1 MNQLF
6 FLAMMMSSLS
16 APNLDL
22 DKEQLSI
29 DLQQAQSMVLT
40 DPARCVQITTAFLTR
55 AANNPQQIISNRQE
69 FGYREPILSYST
81 AAQTIGAHLLKGEC
95 LLQLGQYQATQQA
108 LDKAMA
114 LADKEQQPELKA
126 HGLYLKIRS
135 QALKPD
141 NQSTSRA
148 LMDQLDEQ
156 LTVPTLKQ
164 SQLQIYG
171 RLQRTSY
178 DIENQHFDDA
188 KAHLADA
195 RIWAAK
201 TPNPLASAWVSAISG
216 DLYRALQQ
224 PQLALGEYI
233 DAQQQ
238 AKSLNDPLFLGLLSN
253 QIVKLYQ
260 QEQEPQKALQYAN
273 EAANYFHSIGNPS
286 LLCDSLMVLA
296 RLNREQ
302 GDLNMALVYFFNA
315 LDLLDEGSNRP
326 QASLLKYEIGKTY
339 LQSGNLSL
347 ASNYLNAARQSHE
360 LSDAKEPLI
369 DTLLLLGELYL
380 KKQEAAIAILQ
391 LENARALANQ
401 LGDTRRQYEVFRL
414 LSLAYEQKGYLR
426 QALDS
431 YKRFHRLGEEVRQQ
445 EQAMEQAAIRDNY
458 VQVERVQHIKE
469 LEQRL
474 NNSQHQQER
483 YLWSSITTSLLL
495 ALFIYLFF
503 TLWLKLRTARLQLK
517 RTNEALLIE
526 PRSGLAN
533 WQRLMNRW
541 PREMAKRQLKS
552 DRWYLSEQPSSEF
565 DDKLHY
571 LLFRVP
577 FLVNTL
583 ERHGYQASREIEQAF
598 GAYMDTLTPQDGRI
612 YDLREGHMLYVVP
625 QRHVTNLHQ
634 LAGDLLT
641 AIAAFPCNYPLDR
654 QISLGIV
661 SHPFLPKAATALD
674 HNGLFD
680 LCYLALSGAI
690 QLSEKCQQ
698 NAWLE
703 LAAIDCQQAAF
714 FNGDVWQ
721 CGLMAIDKGLVKVN
735 SSHEKQWVNWP
746 SLARKPAADN
756 HQEIM

>member
-22 DKEQLSI
+22 DREQLSI

-40 DPARCVQITTAFLTR
+40 DPAKCVQITSAFLTR
-55 AANNPQQIISNRQE
+55 AANNSQQIINNRQE

-81 AAQTIGAHLLKGEC
+81 VAQTIGAHLLKGEC
-95 LLQLGQYQATQQA
+95 LLQLGQYQATQQV
-108 LDKAMA
+108 LDQAMA

-135 QALKPD
+135 QGLRQ
-141 NQSTSRA
+141 NSQSTSHSLLA
-148 LMDQLDEQ
+148 ELETL
-156 LTVPTLKQ
+156 LAKPNLKQ
-164 SQLQIYG
+164 SRLQVYS

-178 DIENQHFDDA
+178 DIDTQHFDDA
-188 KAHLADA
+188 KAHLAEA

-201 TPNPLASAWVSAISG
+201 TPDPLASAWVSAISG
-216 DLYRALQQ
+216 DLYRSLQQ

-233 DAQQQ
+233 DALQQ
-238 AKSLNDPLFLGLLSN
+238 AKNLSDPLFLGLLSN

-260 QEQEPQKALQYAN
+260 QEHEPQKALQYAN

-296 RLNREQ
+296 RLNRDQ

-315 LDLLDEGSNRP
+315 LDLLDDETSRSKT
-326 QASLLKYEIGKTY
+326 SLLKYEIGKTY

-360 LSDAKEPLI
+360 LNDAKEPLI

-391 LENARALANQ
+391 LENARALAKQ
-401 LGDTRRQYEVFRL
+401 IGDTRRQFEVFRL
-414 LSLAYEQKGYLR
+414 LSLAYEQKGYVR

-445 EQAMEQAAIRDNY
+445 EIALEQAAIRDNY

-469 LEQRL
+469 LEQQL
-474 NNSQHQQER
+474 NHSQHQQER

-503 TLWLKLRTARLQLK
+503 TLWLKLRTTRLQLK
-517 RTNEALLIE
+517 RTGEALLIE

-577 FLVNTL
+577 FLSNTL
-583 ERHGYQASREIEQAF
+583 EQHGYQASSEIELAF
-598 GAYMDTLTPQDGRI
+598 GAYVDTLTPQDGRI
-612 YDLREGHMLYVVP
+612 YDLREGHLLYVVP
-625 QRHVTNLHQ
+625 QRHVANLQQ
-634 LAGDLLT
+634 LASDLLL
-641 AIAAFPCNYPLDR
+641 AIAAFPCQYLLDR
-654 QISLGIV
+654 RVSLGIV

-690 QLSEKCQQ
+690 QLSEKHQQ

-735 SSHEKQWVNWP
+735 SSHEKQWVNWHQ
-746 SLARKPAADN
+746 LARKQVIDDRPA
-756 HQEIM
+756 I

>member
-22 DKEQLSI
+22 DKEQLSV
-29 DLQQAQSMVLT
+29 DLQQAQSLVQT
-40 DPARCVQITTAFLTR
+40 DPARCVQITSAFLTR

-69 FGYREPILSYST
+69 FGYREPILNYST
-81 AAQTIGAHLLKGEC
+81 IAQSVGAYLLKGEC

-108 LDKAMA
+108 LDKAMV
-114 LADKEQQPELKA
+114 LADKENLPELKA

-135 QALKPD
+135 QLLKPD
-141 NQSTSRA
+141 HQSSSRP
-148 LMDQLDEQ
+148 LLSELEEQ
-156 LTVPTLKQ
+156 LTAPNLKQ
-164 SQLQIYG
+164 SQLQIYS
-171 RLQRTSY
+171 RLLRTSY
-178 DIENQHFDDA
+178 DIDNQQLEDA
-188 KAHLADA
+188 KVHLAEA
-195 RIWAAK
+195 RNWAAK
-201 TPNPLASAWVSAISG
+201 AGYPLASAWVSAISG

-233 DAQQQ
+233 GAQQQ
-238 AKSLNDPLFLGLLSN
+238 ARNLNDPLFLGLLSN

-286 LLCDSLMVLA
+286 LLCDSLIVLA
-296 RLNREQ
+296 RLNRDQ
-302 GDLNMALVYFFNA
+302 GDLNLALVYFFNA
-315 LDLLDEGSNRP
+315 LDLIDEGSSRP
-326 QASLLKYEIGKTY
+326 QSSLLKYEIGKTY

-360 LSDAKEPLI
+360 LNDAKEPLI

-391 LENARALANQ
+391 LENARALADQ
-401 LGDTRRQYEVFRL
+401 IGDTRRQYEVFRL
-414 LSLAYEQKGYLR
+414 LSLAYEQKGFLR

-445 EQAMEQAAIRDNY
+445 EIAQEQAAIRDNY
-458 VQVERVQHIKE
+458 VHVERVQHIKE
-469 LEQRL
+469 LEQQL
-474 NNSQHQQER
+474 SQSQHQQER

-503 TLWLKLRTARLQLK
+503 TLWLKLRTARLQAK
-517 RTNEALLIE
+517 RTGEALLIE

-552 DRWYLSEQPSSEF
+552 ERWYLSEEPTSEF

-577 FLVNTL
+577 FLLNVR
-583 ERHGYQASREIEQAF
+583 EQHGYQASSEIEQAF
-598 GAYMDTLTPQDGRI
+598 GAYIETLTPQDGRI
-612 YDLREGHMLYVVP
+612 YDLREGHLLYVVP
-625 QRHVTNLHQ
+625 QRHVANLHQ
-634 LAGDLLT
+634 LAGDLLI
-641 AIAAFPCNYPLDR
+641 AIAAFPCDYPIDR
-654 QISLGIV
+654 RVSLGIV

-674 HNGLFD
+674 HHGLFD

-690 QLSEKCQQ
+690 QLSEKHQQ
-698 NAWLE
+698 NVWLE

-721 CGLMAIDKGLVKVN
+721 CALMAIDKGLVKVN
-735 SSHEKQWVNWP
+735 SSHEKQWVNWHQ
-746 SLARKPAADN
+746 LARKQDTGP
-756 HQEIM
+756 QP

>member
-6 FLAMMMSSLS
+6 FLAMMMTSVS

-22 DKEQLSI
+22 DREQLSV
-29 DLQQAQSMVLT
+29 DLQQAQSLVLT
-40 DPARCVQITTAFLTR
+40 DPARCVQITSAFLTR

-69 FGYREPILSYST
+69 FGYREPLLSYSNMT
-81 AAQTIGAHLLKGEC
+81 QNISANLLKGKC

-108 LDKAMA
+108 LDTAIA
-114 LADKEQQPELKA
+114 LAEKEQQPELKA
-126 HGLYLKIRS
+126 HALYFKLRS
-135 QALKPD
+135 LERMPEQ
-141 NQSTSRA
+141 QSNRQT
-148 LMDQLDEQ
+148 LLEQLDGQ
-156 LTVPTLKQ
+156 LAAPLLKQ
-164 SQLQIYG
+164 SQLQVYS
-171 RLQRTSY
+171 RLLRTSY
-178 DIENQHFDDA
+178 DIEQRQFEGA
-188 KAHLADA
+188 KAHLAEA
-195 RIWAAK
+195 RTWAAK
-201 TPNPLASAWVSAISG
+201 STNPLASAWVSAISG

-233 DAQQQ
+233 DAQQR
-238 AKSLNDPLFLGLLSN
+238 ARNLNAPLFLGLLSN

-260 QEQEPQKALQYAN
+260 EEQEPQKALQYAN
-273 EAANYFHSIGNPS
+273 EAANYFHSIGNRS
-286 LLCDSLMVLA
+286 LLCDSLIVLA
-296 RLNREQ
+296 RLNRDQ
-302 GDLNMALVYFFNA
+302 NDLNMALVYFFNA
-315 LDLLDEGSNRP
+315 LDLLDEGTNRA

-339 LQSGNLSL
+339 LYSGNLSL
-347 ASNYLNAARQSHE
+347 AGNYLNAARQSHE
-360 LSDAKEPLI
+360 LNDAKEPLI

-391 LENARALANQ
+391 LENARTLSSQ
-401 LGDTRRQYEVFRL
+401 IGDTRRQYEVFRL

-431 YKRFHRLGEEVRQQ
+431 YKQFHRLGEEVRQQ
-445 EQAMEQAAIRDNY
+445 ELAMEQAAIRDNY
-458 VQVERVQHIKE
+458 VQVERAQQIKE

-474 NNSQHQQER
+474 SNSQHQQER

-503 TLWLKLRTARLQLK
+503 TLWLKLRTARLQVK
-517 RTNEALLIE
+517 RTGEALQIE

-552 DRWYLSEQPSSEF
+552 ERWFLSEEPTSEF

-577 FLVNTL
+577 FLINAL
-583 ERHGYQASREIEQAF
+583 EHHGYQASRKIEQAF
-598 GAYMDTLTPQDGRI
+598 GTYVDTLTPQDGRI
-612 YDLREGHMLYVVP
+612 YDLREGHILYVVP
-625 QRHVTNLHQ
+625 QRHVANLHQ
-634 LAGDLLT
+634 LAGDLL
-641 AIAAFPCNYPLDR
+641 ASIAAFPCEYPLDR

-690 QLSEKCQQ
+690 QLSEKCQES
-698 NAWLE
+698 AWLE

-746 SLARKPAADN
+746 RLARTQAPVD
-756 HQEIM
+756 Q

>member
-6 FLAMMMSSLS
+6 FLAMMMTSVS

-22 DKEQLSI
+22 DREQLSV
-29 DLQQAQSMVLT
+29 DLQQAQSLVLT
-40 DPARCVQITTAFLTR
+40 DPARCVQITSAFLTR

-69 FGYREPILSYST
+69 FGYREPLLSYSNMT
-81 AAQTIGAHLLKGEC
+81 QNISANLLKGKC

-108 LDKAMA
+108 LDTAIA
-114 LADKEQQPELKA
+114 LAGKEQQPELKA
-126 HGLYLKIRS
+126 HALYLKLRS
-135 QALKPD
+135 LERMPEQQGNRQPL
-141 NQSTSRA
+141 
-148 LMDQLDEQ
+148 LEQLDGQ
-156 LTVPTLKQ
+156 LAAPLLKQ
-164 SQLQIYG
+164 SQLQVYS
-171 RLQRTSY
+171 RLLRTSY
-178 DIENQHFDDA
+178 DIEQRQFEGA
-188 KAHLADA
+188 KAHLAEA
-195 RIWAAK
+195 RTWAAK
-201 TPNPLASAWVSAISG
+201 STNPLASAWVSAISG

-233 DAQQQ
+233 DAQQR
-238 AKSLNDPLFLGLLSN
+238 ARNLNAPLFLGLLSN

-260 QEQEPQKALQYAN
+260 EEQEPQKALQYAN
-273 EAANYFHSIGNPS
+273 EAANYFHSIGNRS
-286 LLCDSLMVLA
+286 LLCDSLIVLA
-296 RLNREQ
+296 RLNRDQ
-302 GDLNMALVYFFNA
+302 NDLNMALVYFFNA
-315 LDLLDEGSNRP
+315 LDLLDEGTNRA

-339 LQSGNLSL
+339 LYSGNLSL
-347 ASNYLNAARQSHE
+347 AGNYLNAARQSHE
-360 LSDAKEPLI
+360 LNDAKEPLI

-391 LENARALANQ
+391 LENARTLSSQ
-401 LGDTRRQYEVFRL
+401 IGDTRRQYEVFRL

-431 YKRFHRLGEEVRQQ
+431 YKQFHRLGEEVRQQ
-445 EQAMEQAAIRDNY
+445 ELALEQAAIRDNY
-458 VQVERVQHIKE
+458 VQVERAQQIKE

-474 NNSQHQQER
+474 SNSQHQQER

-503 TLWLKLRTARLQLK
+503 TLWLKLRTARLQVK
-517 RTNEALLIE
+517 RTGEALQIE

-552 DRWYLSEQPSSEF
+552 ERWFLSEEPTSEF

-577 FLVNTL
+577 FLINAL
-583 ERHGYQASREIEQAF
+583 EHHGYQASREIEQAF
-598 GAYMDTLTPQDGRI
+598 GTYVDTLTPQDGRI
-612 YDLREGHMLYVVP
+612 YDLREGHILYVVP
-625 QRHVTNLHQ
+625 QRHVANLHQ
-634 LAGDLLT
+634 LAGDLL
-641 AIAAFPCNYPLDR
+641 ASIAAFPCEYPLDR

-690 QLSEKCQQ
+690 QLSEKCQES
-698 NAWLE
+698 AWLE

-746 SLARKPAADN
+746 RLARTQAPID
-756 HQEIM
+756 Q

>member
-6 FLAMMMSSLS
+6 FLAMMMTSVS

-22 DKEQLSI
+22 DREQLSV
-29 DLQQAQSMVLT
+29 DLQQAQSLVLT
-40 DPARCVQITTAFLTR
+40 DPARCVQITSAFLTR

-69 FGYREPILSYST
+69 FGYREPLLSYSNMT
-81 AAQTIGAHLLKGEC
+81 QNISANLLKGKC

-108 LDKAMA
+108 LDTAIA
-114 LADKEQQPELKA
+114 LAEKEQQPELKA
-126 HGLYLKIRS
+126 HALYLKLRS
-135 QALKPD
+135 LERMPEQQGNRQPL
-141 NQSTSRA
+141 
-148 LMDQLDEQ
+148 LEQLDGQ
-156 LTVPTLKQ
+156 LAAPILKQ
-164 SQLQIYG
+164 SQLQVYS
-171 RLQRTSY
+171 RLLRTSY
-178 DIENQHFDDA
+178 DIEQRQFEGA
-188 KAHLADA
+188 KAHLAEA
-195 RIWAAK
+195 RTWAAK
-201 TPNPLASAWVSAISG
+201 STNPLASAWVSAISG

-233 DAQQQ
+233 DAQQR
-238 AKSLNDPLFLGLLSN
+238 ARNLNAPLFLGLLSN

-260 QEQEPQKALQYAN
+260 EEQEPQKALQYAN
-273 EAANYFHSIGNPS
+273 EAANYFHSIGNRS
-286 LLCDSLMVLA
+286 LLCDSLIVLA
-296 RLNREQ
+296 RLNRDQ
-302 GDLNMALVYFFNA
+302 NDLNMALVYFFNA
-315 LDLLDEGSNRP
+315 LDLLDEGTNRA

-339 LQSGNLSL
+339 LYSGNLSL
-347 ASNYLNAARQSHE
+347 AGNYLNAARQSHE
-360 LSDAKEPLI
+360 LNDAKEPLI

-391 LENARALANQ
+391 LENARTLSSQ
-401 LGDTRRQYEVFRL
+401 IGDTRRQYEVFRL

-431 YKRFHRLGEEVRQQ
+431 YKQFHRLGEEVRQQ
-445 EQAMEQAAIRDNY
+445 ELALEQAAIRDNY
-458 VQVERVQHIKE
+458 VQVERAQQIKE

-474 NNSQHQQER
+474 SNSQHQQER

-503 TLWLKLRTARLQLK
+503 TLWLKLRTARLQVK
-517 RTNEALLIE
+517 RTGEALQIE

-552 DRWYLSEQPSSEF
+552 ERWFLSEEPTSEF

-577 FLVNTL
+577 FLVNAL
-583 ERHGYQASREIEQAF
+583 EHHGYQASREIEQAF
-598 GAYMDTLTPQDGRI
+598 GTYVDTLTPQDGRI
-612 YDLREGHMLYVVP
+612 YDLREGHILYVVP
-625 QRHVTNLHQ
+625 QRHVANLHQ
-634 LAGDLLT
+634 LAGDLL
-641 AIAAFPCNYPLDR
+641 ASIAAFPCEYPLDR

-690 QLSEKCQQ
+690 QLSEKCQES
-698 NAWLE
+698 AWLE

-746 SLARKPAADN
+746 RLART
-756 HQEIM
+756 QEPVDQ

>member
-22 DKEQLSI
+22 DKEQLSV
-29 DLQQAQSMVLT
+29 DLQQAQSLVQT
-40 DPARCVQITTAFLTR
+40 DPARCVQITSAFLTR

-69 FGYREPILSYST
+69 FGYREPILNYST
-81 AAQTIGAHLLKGEC
+81 IAQSVGAYLLKGEC

-108 LDKAMA
+108 LDKAMV
-114 LADKEQQPELKA
+114 LADKENLPELKA

-135 QALKPD
+135 QLLKPD
-141 NQSTSRA
+141 HQSSSRP
-148 LMDQLDEQ
+148 LLSELEEQ
-156 LTVPTLKQ
+156 LTAPNLKQ
-164 SQLQIYG
+164 SQLQIYS
-171 RLQRTSY
+171 RLLRTSY
-178 DIENQHFDDA
+178 DIDNQQLEDA
-188 KAHLADA
+188 KVHLAEA
-195 RIWAAK
+195 RNWAAK
-201 TPNPLASAWVSAISG
+201 AGYPLASAWVSAISG

-238 AKSLNDPLFLGLLSN
+238 ARNLNDPLFLGLLSN

-286 LLCDSLMVLA
+286 LLCDSLIVLA
-296 RLNREQ
+296 RLNRDQ
-302 GDLNMALVYFFNA
+302 GDLNLALVYFFNA
-315 LDLLDEGSNRP
+315 LDLIDEGSNRP
-326 QASLLKYEIGKTY
+326 QSSLLKYEIGKTY

-360 LSDAKEPLI
+360 LNDAKEPLI

-391 LENARALANQ
+391 LENARALADQ
-401 LGDTRRQYEVFRL
+401 IGDTRRQYEVFRL
-414 LSLAYEQKGYLR
+414 LSLAYEQKGFLR

-445 EQAMEQAAIRDNY
+445 EIAQEQAAIRDNY
-458 VQVERVQHIKE
+458 VHVERVQHIKE
-469 LEQRL
+469 LEQQL
-474 NNSQHQQER
+474 SQSQHQQER

-503 TLWLKLRTARLQLK
+503 TLWLKLRTARLQAK
-517 RTNEALLIE
+517 RTGEALLIE

-552 DRWYLSEQPSSEF
+552 ERWYLSEEPTSEF

-577 FLVNTL
+577 FLLNVR
-583 ERHGYQASREIEQAF
+583 EQHGYQASSEIEQAF
-598 GAYMDTLTPQDGRI
+598 GAYIETLTPQDGRI
-612 YDLREGHMLYVVP
+612 YDLREGHLLYVVP
-625 QRHVTNLHQ
+625 QRHVANLHQ
-634 LAGDLLT
+634 LASDLLI
-641 AIAAFPCNYPLDR
+641 AIAAFPCDYPIDR
-654 QISLGIV
+654 RVSLGIV

-674 HNGLFD
+674 HHGLFD

-690 QLSEKCQQ
+690 QLSEKHQQ
-698 NAWLE
+698 NVWLE

-721 CGLMAIDKGLVKVN
+721 CALMAIDKGLVKVN
-735 SSHEKQWVNWP
+735 SSHEKQWVNWHQ
-746 SLARKPAADN
+746 LARKQDTGP
-756 HQEIM
+756 QP

>member
-6 FLAMMMSSLS
+6 FLAMMMTSVS

-22 DKEQLSI
+22 DREQLSV
-29 DLQQAQSMVLT
+29 DLQQAQSLVLT
-40 DPARCVQITTAFLTR
+40 DPARCVQITSAFLTR

-69 FGYREPILSYST
+69 FGYREPLLSYSNMT
-81 AAQTIGAHLLKGEC
+81 QNISANLLKGKC

-108 LDKAMA
+108 LDTAIA
-114 LADKEQQPELKA
+114 LAEKEQQPELKA
-126 HGLYLKIRS
+126 HALYLKLRS
-135 QALKPD
+135 LERMPEQQGNRQPL
-141 NQSTSRA
+141 
-148 LMDQLDEQ
+148 LEQLDGQ
-156 LTVPTLKQ
+156 LAAPLLKQ
-164 SQLQIYG
+164 SQLQVYS
-171 RLQRTSY
+171 RLLHTSY
-178 DIENQHFDDA
+178 DIEQRQFEGA
-188 KAHLADA
+188 KAHLAEA
-195 RIWAAK
+195 RTWAAK
-201 TPNPLASAWVSAISG
+201 STNPLASAWVSAISG

-233 DAQQQ
+233 DAQQR
-238 AKSLNDPLFLGLLSN
+238 ARNLNAPLFLGLLSN

-260 QEQEPQKALQYAN
+260 EEQEPQKALQYAN
-273 EAANYFHSIGNPS
+273 EAANYFHSIGNRS
-286 LLCDSLMVLA
+286 LLCDSLIVLA
-296 RLNREQ
+296 RLNRDQ
-302 GDLNMALVYFFNA
+302 NDLNMALVYFFNA
-315 LDLLDEGSNRP
+315 LDLLDEGTNRA

-339 LQSGNLSL
+339 LYSGNLSL
-347 ASNYLNAARQSHE
+347 AGNYLNAARQSHE
-360 LSDAKEPLI
+360 LNDAKEPLI

-391 LENARALANQ
+391 LENARTLSSQ
-401 LGDTRRQYEVFRL
+401 IGDTRRQYEVFRL

-431 YKRFHRLGEEVRQQ
+431 YKQFHRLGEEVRQQ
-445 EQAMEQAAIRDNY
+445 ELALEQAAIRDNY
-458 VQVERVQHIKE
+458 VQVERAQQIKE

-474 NNSQHQQER
+474 SNSQHQQER

-503 TLWLKLRTARLQLK
+503 TLWLKLRTARLQVK
-517 RTNEALLIE
+517 RTGEALQIE

-552 DRWYLSEQPSSEF
+552 ERWFLSEEPTSEF

-577 FLVNTL
+577 FLINAL
-583 ERHGYQASREIEQAF
+583 EHHGYQASREIEQAF
-598 GAYMDTLTPQDGRI
+598 GTYVDTLTPQDGRI
-612 YDLREGHMLYVVP
+612 YDLREGHILYVVP
-625 QRHVTNLHQ
+625 QRHVANLHQ
-634 LAGDLLT
+634 LAGDLL
-641 AIAAFPCNYPLDR
+641 ASIAAFPCEYPLDR

-690 QLSEKCQQ
+690 QLSEKCQES
-698 NAWLE
+698 AWLE

-746 SLARKPAADN
+746 RLARTQAPID
-756 HQEIM
+756 Q

>member
-22 DKEQLSI
+22 DKEQLSV
-29 DLQQAQSMVLT
+29 DLQQAQSLVQT
-40 DPARCVQITTAFLTR
+40 DPARCVQITSAFLTR

-69 FGYREPILSYST
+69 FGYREPILNYST
-81 AAQTIGAHLLKGEC
+81 IAQSVGAYLLKGEC
-95 LLQLGQYQATQQA
+95 LLQLGQYQDTQQA
-108 LDKAMA
+108 LDKAMD
-114 LADKEQQPELKA
+114 LADKENLPELKA

-135 QALKPD
+135 QLLKPD
-141 NQSTSRA
+141 HQSSSRP
-148 LMDQLDEQ
+148 LLSELEEQ
-156 LTVPTLKQ
+156 LTAPNLKQ
-164 SQLQIYG
+164 SQLQIYS
-171 RLQRTSY
+171 RLLRTSY
-178 DIENQHFDDA
+178 DIDNQQLEDA
-188 KAHLADA
+188 KVHLAEA
-195 RIWAAK
+195 RNWAAK
-201 TPNPLASAWVSAISG
+201 AGYPLASAWVSAISG

-238 AKSLNDPLFLGLLSN
+238 ARNLNDPLFLGLLSN

-286 LLCDSLMVLA
+286 LLCDSLIVLA
-296 RLNREQ
+296 RLNRDQ
-302 GDLNMALVYFFNA
+302 GDLNLALVYFFNA
-315 LDLLDEGSNRP
+315 LDLIDEGSNRP
-326 QASLLKYEIGKTY
+326 QSSLLKYEIGKTY

-360 LSDAKEPLI
+360 LNDAKEPLI

-391 LENARALANQ
+391 LENARALADQ
-401 LGDTRRQYEVFRL
+401 IGDTRRQYEVFRL
-414 LSLAYEQKGYLR
+414 LSLAYEQKGFLR

-445 EQAMEQAAIRDNY
+445 EIAQEQAAIRDNY
-458 VQVERVQHIKE
+458 VHVERVQHIKE
-469 LEQRL
+469 LEQQL
-474 NNSQHQQER
+474 SQSEHQQER

-503 TLWLKLRTARLQLK
+503 TLWLKLRTARLQAK
-517 RTNEALLIE
+517 RTGEALLIE

-552 DRWYLSEQPSSEF
+552 ERWYLSEEPTSEF

-577 FLVNTL
+577 FLLNVR
-583 ERHGYQASREIEQAF
+583 EQHGYQVSSEIEQAF
-598 GAYMDTLTPQDGRI
+598 GAYIETLTPQDGRI
-612 YDLREGHMLYVVP
+612 YDLREGHLLYVVP
-625 QRHVTNLHQ
+625 QRHVANLHQ
-634 LAGDLLT
+634 LAGDLLI
-641 AIAAFPCNYPLDR
+641 AIAAFPCDYPIDR
-654 QISLGIV
+654 RVSLGIV

-674 HNGLFD
+674 HHGLFD

-690 QLSEKCQQ
+690 QLSEKHQQ
-698 NAWLE
+698 NVWLE

-721 CGLMAIDKGLVKVN
+721 CALMAIDKGLVKVN
-735 SSHEKQWVNWP
+735 SSHEKQWVNWHQ
-746 SLARKPAADN
+746 LARKQDTGP
-756 HQEIM
+756 QP

>member
-6 FLAMMMSSLS
+6 FLAMMMTSVS

-22 DKEQLSI
+22 DREQLSV
-29 DLQQAQSMVLT
+29 DLQQAQSLVLT
-40 DPARCVQITTAFLTR
+40 DPARCVQITSAFLTR

-69 FGYREPILSYST
+69 FGYREPLLSYSNMT
-81 AAQTIGAHLLKGEC
+81 QNISANLLKGKC

-108 LDKAMA
+108 LDTAIA
-114 LADKEQQPELKA
+114 LAEKEQQPELKA
-126 HGLYLKIRS
+126 HALYLKLRS
-135 QALKPD
+135 LERMPEQLG
-141 NQSTSRA
+141 NRQS
-148 LMDQLDEQ
+148 LLEQLDGQ
-156 LTVPTLKQ
+156 LAAPLLKQ
-164 SQLQIYG
+164 SQLQVYS
-171 RLQRTSY
+171 RLLHTSY
-178 DIENQHFDDA
+178 DIEQRQFEGA
-188 KAHLADA
+188 KAHLAEA
-195 RIWAAK
+195 RTWAAK
-201 TPNPLASAWVSAISG
+201 STNPLASAWVSAISG

-233 DAQQQ
+233 DAQQR
-238 AKSLNDPLFLGLLSN
+238 AKNLNAPLFLGLLSN

-260 QEQEPQKALQYAN
+260 EEQEPQKALQYAN
-273 EAANYFHSIGNPS
+273 EAANYFHSIGNRS
-286 LLCDSLMVLA
+286 MLCDSLIVLA
-296 RLNREQ
+296 RLNRDQ
-302 GDLNMALVYFFNA
+302 NDLNMALVYFFNA
-315 LDLLDEGSNRP
+315 LDLLDEGTNRA

-339 LQSGNLSL
+339 LYSGNLSL
-347 ASNYLNAARQSHE
+347 AGNYLNAARQSHE
-360 LSDAKEPLI
+360 LNDAKEPLI

-391 LENARALANQ
+391 LENARTLSSQ
-401 LGDTRRQYEVFRL
+401 VGDTRRQYEVFRL

-431 YKRFHRLGEEVRQQ
+431 YKQFHRLGEEVRQQ
-445 EQAMEQAAIRDNY
+445 ELALEQAAIRDNY
-458 VQVERVQHIKE
+458 VQVERAQQIKE

-474 NNSQHQQER
+474 SNSQHQQER

-503 TLWLKLRTARLQLK
+503 TLWLKLRTARLQVK
-517 RTNEALLIE
+517 RTGEALQIE

-552 DRWYLSEQPSSEF
+552 ERWFLSEEPTSEF

-577 FLVNTL
+577 FLVNAL
-583 ERHGYQASREIEQAF
+583 EHHGYQASREIEQAF
-598 GAYMDTLTPQDGRI
+598 GTYVDTLTPQDGRI
-612 YDLREGHMLYVVP
+612 YDLREGHILYVVP
-625 QRHVTNLHQ
+625 QRHVANLHQ
-634 LAGDLLT
+634 LAGDLL
-641 AIAAFPCNYPLDR
+641 ASIAAFPCEYPLDR

-690 QLSEKCQQ
+690 QLSEKCQES
-698 NAWLE
+698 AWLE

-746 SLARKPAADN
+746 RLARTQAPVD
-756 HQEIM
+756 Q

>member
-22 DKEQLSI
+22 DKEQLSV
-29 DLQQAQSMVLT
+29 DLQQAQSLVQT
-40 DPARCVQITTAFLTR
+40 DPARCVQITSAFLTR

-69 FGYREPILSYST
+69 FGYREPILNYST
-81 AAQTIGAHLLKGEC
+81 IAQSVGAYLLKGEC

-108 LDKAMA
+108 LDKAMV
-114 LADKEQQPELKA
+114 LADKENLPELKA

-135 QALKPD
+135 QLLKPD
-141 NQSTSRA
+141 HQSSSHP
-148 LMDQLDEQ
+148 LLSELEEQ
-156 LTVPTLKQ
+156 LTAPNLKQ
-164 SQLQIYG
+164 SQLQIYS
-171 RLQRTSY
+171 RLLRTSY
-178 DIENQHFDDA
+178 DIDNQQLEDA
-188 KAHLADA
+188 KVHLAEA
-195 RIWAAK
+195 RNWAAK
-201 TPNPLASAWVSAISG
+201 AGYPLASAWVSAISG

-238 AKSLNDPLFLGLLSN
+238 ARNLNDPLFLGLLSN

-286 LLCDSLMVLA
+286 LLCDSLIVLA
-296 RLNREQ
+296 RLNRDQ
-302 GDLNMALVYFFNA
+302 GDLNLALVYFFNA
-315 LDLLDEGSNRP
+315 LDLIDEGSNRP
-326 QASLLKYEIGKTY
+326 QSSLLKYEIGKTY

-360 LSDAKEPLI
+360 LNDAKEPLI

-391 LENARALANQ
+391 LENARALADQ
-401 LGDTRRQYEVFRL
+401 IGDTRRQYEVFRL
-414 LSLAYEQKGYLR
+414 LSLAYEQKGFLR

-445 EQAMEQAAIRDNY
+445 EIAQEQAAIRDNY
-458 VQVERVQHIKE
+458 VHVERVQHIKE
-469 LEQRL
+469 LEQQL
-474 NNSQHQQER
+474 SQSQHQQER

-503 TLWLKLRTARLQLK
+503 TLWLKLRTARLQAK
-517 RTNEALLIE
+517 RTGEALLIE

-552 DRWYLSEQPSSEF
+552 ERWYLSEEPTSEF

-577 FLVNTL
+577 FLLNVR
-583 ERHGYQASREIEQAF
+583 EQHGYQASSEIEQAF
-598 GAYMDTLTPQDGRI
+598 GAYIETLTPQDGRI
-612 YDLREGHMLYVVP
+612 YDLREGHLLYVVP
-625 QRHVTNLHQ
+625 QRHVANLHQ
-634 LAGDLLT
+634 LAGDLLI
-641 AIAAFPCNYPLDR
+641 AIAAFPCDYPIDR
-654 QISLGIV
+654 RVSLGIV

-674 HNGLFD
+674 HHGLFD

-690 QLSEKCQQ
+690 QLSEKHQQ
-698 NAWLE
+698 NVWLE

-721 CGLMAIDKGLVKVN
+721 CALMAIDKGLVKVN
-735 SSHEKQWVNWP
+735 SSHEKQWVNWHQ
-746 SLARKPAADN
+746 LARKQDTGP
-756 HQEIM
+756 QP

>member
-16 APNLDL
+16 APNLEL

-29 DLQQAQSMVLT
+29 DLQQAQSLVLA
-40 DPARCVQITTAFLTR
+40 DPARCVQITSAFLTR
-55 AANNPQQIISNRQE
+55 SANNPQQIISNRQE

-81 AAQTIGAHLLKGEC
+81 IAQNIGAHLLKGEC
-95 LLQLGQYQATQQA
+95 LLQLGQYQATQKA
-108 LDKAMA
+108 LDTAMT
-114 LADKEQQPELKA
+114 LADKEQQLELKA

-135 QALKPD
+135 QGLRPD
-141 NQSTSRA
+141 GQNSSRT
-148 LMDQLDEQ
+148 LLEQ
-156 LTVPTLKQ
+156 LETQLAAPGLKQ
-164 SQLQIYG
+164 SQLQIYS

-188 KAHLADA
+188 KAHLAEA

-201 TPNPLASAWVSAISG
+201 VVNPLASAWVSAISG

-238 AKSLNDPLFLGLLSN
+238 AKNLNDPLFLGLLSN

-286 LLCDSLMVLA
+286 LLCDSLIVLA
-296 RLNREQ
+296 RLNRDQ

-315 LDLLDEGSNRP
+315 LDLLNDKSSRP
-326 QASLLKYEIGKTY
+326 QAALLKYEIGKTY

-360 LSDAKEPLI
+360 LNDAKEPLI

-380 KKQEAAIAILQ
+380 QKQEAAIAILQ

-401 LGDTRRQYEVFRL
+401 IGDTRRQYEVFRL

-445 EQAMEQAAIRDNY
+445 EIAQEQAAIRDNY

-474 NNSQHQQER
+474 STSQHQQER

-517 RTNEALLIE
+517 RTGEALLLE

-552 DRWYLSEQPSSEF
+552 DRWYLSDTPTSEF

-654 QISLGIV
+654 RISLGIV

-690 QLSEKCQQ
+690 QLSEKFQQ

-735 SSHEKQWVNWP
+735 SSHEKQWVNWH
-746 SLARKPAADN
+746 SLARKQAANDL
-756 HQEIM
+756 QAI

>member
-22 DKEQLSI
+22 DKEQLSV
-29 DLQQAQSMVLT
+29 DLQQAQSLVQT
-40 DPARCVQITTAFLTR
+40 DPARCVQITSAFLTR

-69 FGYREPILSYST
+69 FGYREPILNYST
-81 AAQTIGAHLLKGEC
+81 IAQSVGAYLLKGEC

-108 LDKAMA
+108 LDKAMD
-114 LADKEQQPELKA
+114 LADKENLPELKA

-135 QALKPD
+135 QLLKPD
-141 NQSTSRA
+141 HQSSSRP
-148 LMDQLDEQ
+148 LLSELEEQ
-156 LTVPTLKQ
+156 LTAPNLKQ
-164 SQLQIYG
+164 SQLQIYS
-171 RLQRTSY
+171 RLLRTSY
-178 DIENQHFDDA
+178 DIDNQQLEDA
-188 KAHLADA
+188 KVHLAEA
-195 RIWAAK
+195 RNWAAK
-201 TPNPLASAWVSAISG
+201 AGYPLASAWVSAISG

-238 AKSLNDPLFLGLLSN
+238 ARNLNDPLFLGLLSN

-286 LLCDSLMVLA
+286 LLCDSLIVLA
-296 RLNREQ
+296 RLNRDQ
-302 GDLNMALVYFFNA
+302 GDLNLALVYFFNA
-315 LDLLDEGSNRP
+315 LDLIDEGSNRP
-326 QASLLKYEIGKTY
+326 QSSLLKYEIGKTY

-360 LSDAKEPLI
+360 LNDAKEPLI

-391 LENARALANQ
+391 LENARALADQ
-401 LGDTRRQYEVFRL
+401 IGDTRRQYEVFRL
-414 LSLAYEQKGYLR
+414 LSLAYEQKGFLR

-445 EQAMEQAAIRDNY
+445 EIAQEQAAIRDNY
-458 VQVERVQHIKE
+458 VHVERVQHIKE
-469 LEQRL
+469 LEQQL
-474 NNSQHQQER
+474 SQSQHQQER

-503 TLWLKLRTARLQLK
+503 TLWLKLRTARLQAK
-517 RTNEALLIE
+517 RTGEALLIE

-552 DRWYLSEQPSSEF
+552 ERWYLSEEPTSEF

-577 FLVNTL
+577 FLLNVR
-583 ERHGYQASREIEQAF
+583 EQHGYQASSEIEQAF
-598 GAYMDTLTPQDGRI
+598 GAYIETLTPQDGRI
-612 YDLREGHMLYVVP
+612 YDLREGHLLYVVP
-625 QRHVTNLHQ
+625 QRHVANLHQ
-634 LAGDLLT
+634 LAGDLLNV
-641 AIAAFPCNYPLDR
+641 IAAFPCDYPIDR
-654 QISLGIV
+654 RVSLGIV

-674 HNGLFD
+674 HHGLFD

-690 QLSEKCQQ
+690 QLSEKHQQ
-698 NAWLE
+698 NVWLE

-721 CGLMAIDKGLVKVN
+721 CALMAIDKGLVKVN
-735 SSHEKQWVNWP
+735 SSHEKQWVNWHQ
-746 SLARKPAADN
+746 LARKQDTGP
-756 HQEIM
+756 QP

>member
-16 APNLDL
+16 APDLDL

-29 DLQQAQSMVLT
+29 DLQHAQSMVLA
-40 DPARCVQITTAFLTR
+40 DPARCVQITTAFLAR
-55 AANNPQQIISNRQE
+55 AANNPKQIISNRQE
-69 FGYREPILSYST
+69 FGYREPLLSYST
-81 AAQTIGAHLLKGEC
+81 ISQAIGAHLLEGEC
-95 LLQLGQYQATQQA
+95 LIQLGQYQATQQV

-114 LADKEQQPELKA
+114 LAEREHQPELKA
-126 HGLYLKIRS
+126 HALYLKIRS

-141 NQSTSRA
+141 NQNTSRA
-148 LMDQLDEQ
+148 LMDQLDE
-156 LTVPTLKQ
+156 LLAIPTLKR
-164 SQLQIYG
+164 SQLQVYS

-178 DIENQHFDDA
+178 EIENQNLEDA
-188 KAHLADA
+188 KTHLADA

-201 TPNPLASAWVSAISG
+201 TANPLASAWVSAISG
-216 DLYRALQQ
+216 DLYRVLQQ

-238 AKSLNDPLFLGLLSN
+238 AKSFNDPLFLGLLSN

-273 EAANYFHSIGNPS
+273 EAANFFHSIGNPS
-286 LLCDSLMVLA
+286 LLCDSLIVLA
-296 RLNREQ
+296 RLNRDQ
-302 GDLNMALVYFFNA
+302 GELNLALVYFFNA
-315 LDLLDEGSNRP
+315 LDLLDEGNSRP

-360 LSDAKEPLI
+360 LGDAKEPLI

-401 LGDTRRQYEVFRL
+401 IGDSRRQYEVFRL
-414 LSLAYEQKGYLR
+414 LSLAYEQKGYLH

-445 EQAMEQAAIRDNY
+445 EIDQEQAAIRDNY

-469 LEQRL
+469 LQQRL

-503 TLWLKLRTARLQLK
+503 TLWLKLRTARLHLK

-583 ERHGYQASREIEQAF
+583 ERHGYQASSEIELAF

-625 QRHVTNLHQ
+625 QSHVTNLHQ

-641 AIAAFPCNYPLDR
+641 AIAAFPCSYPLDR
-654 QISLGIV
+654 RISLGIV

-690 QLSEKCQQ
+690 QLGDKYRQ

-735 SSHEKQWVNWP
+735 SSHEKQWVNWH
-746 SLARKPAADN
+746 SLARKSAADN
-756 HQEIM
+756 HQEM

>member
-6 FLAMMMSSLS
+6 FLAMMMTSVS

-22 DKEQLSI
+22 DREQLSV
-29 DLQQAQSMVLT
+29 DLQQAQSLVLT
-40 DPARCVQITTAFLTR
+40 DPARCVQITSAFLTR

-69 FGYREPILSYST
+69 FGYREPLLSYSNM
-81 AAQTIGAHLLKGEC
+81 AQNISANLLKGKC

-108 LDKAMA
+108 LDTAIA
-114 LADKEQQPELKA
+114 LAEKEQQPELKA
-126 HGLYLKIRS
+126 HALYFKLRS
-135 QALKPD
+135 LERMPEQQG
-141 NQSTSRA
+141 NRQS
-148 LMDQLDEQ
+148 LLEQLDGQ
-156 LTVPTLKQ
+156 LAAPLLKQ
-164 SQLQIYG
+164 SQLQVYS
-171 RLQRTSY
+171 RLLRTSY
-178 DIENQHFDDA
+178 DIEQRQFEGA
-188 KAHLADA
+188 KAHLAEA
-195 RIWAAK
+195 RTWAAK
-201 TPNPLASAWVSAISG
+201 STNPLASAWVSAISG

-233 DAQQQ
+233 DAQQR
-238 AKSLNDPLFLGLLSN
+238 ARNLNAPLFLGLLSN

-260 QEQEPQKALQYAN
+260 EEQEPQKALQYAN
-273 EAANYFHSIGNPS
+273 EAANYFHSIGNRS
-286 LLCDSLMVLA
+286 LLCDSLIVLA
-296 RLNREQ
+296 RLNRDQ
-302 GDLNMALVYFFNA
+302 NDLNMALVYFFNA
-315 LDLLDEGSNRP
+315 LDLLDEGTNRA

-339 LQSGNLSL
+339 LYSGNLSL
-347 ASNYLNAARQSHE
+347 AGNYLNAARQSHE
-360 LSDAKEPLI
+360 LNDAKEPLI

-391 LENARALANQ
+391 LENARTLSSQ
-401 LGDTRRQYEVFRL
+401 IGDTRRQYEVFRL

-431 YKRFHRLGEEVRQQ
+431 YKQFHRLGEEVRQQ
-445 EQAMEQAAIRDNY
+445 ELALEQAAIRDNY
-458 VQVERVQHIKE
+458 VQVERAQQIKE

-474 NNSQHQQER
+474 SNSQHQQER

-503 TLWLKLRTARLQLK
+503 TLWLKLRTAHLQVK
-517 RTNEALLIE
+517 RTGEALQIE

-552 DRWYLSEQPSSEF
+552 ERWFLSEEPTSEF

-577 FLVNTL
+577 FLVNAL
-583 ERHGYQASREIEQAF
+583 EHHGYQASREIEQAF
-598 GAYMDTLTPQDGRI
+598 GTYVDTLTPQDGRI
-612 YDLREGHMLYVVP
+612 YDLREGHILYVVP
-625 QRHVTNLHQ
+625 QRHVANLHQ
-634 LAGDLLT
+634 LAGDLL
-641 AIAAFPCNYPLDR
+641 ASIAAFPCEYPLDR

-690 QLSEKCQQ
+690 QLSEKCQES
-698 NAWLE
+698 AWLE

-746 SLARKPAADN
+746 RLARTQAPVD
-756 HQEIM
+756 Q

>member
-6 FLAMMMSSLS
+6 FLAMMMTSVS

-22 DKEQLSI
+22 DREQLSV
-29 DLQQAQSMVLT
+29 DLQQAQSLVLT
-40 DPARCVQITTAFLTR
+40 DPARCVQITSAFLTR

-69 FGYREPILSYST
+69 FGYREPLLSYSNMT
-81 AAQTIGAHLLKGEC
+81 QNISANLLKGKC

-108 LDKAMA
+108 LDTAIA
-114 LADKEQQPELKA
+114 LAEKEQQPELKA
-126 HGLYLKIRS
+126 HALYLKLRS
-135 QALKPD
+135 LERMPEQQGNRQPL
-141 NQSTSRA
+141 
-148 LMDQLDEQ
+148 LEQLDGQ
-156 LTVPTLKQ
+156 LAAPLLKQ
-164 SQLQIYG
+164 SQLQVYS
-171 RLQRTSY
+171 RLLRTSY
-178 DIENQHFDDA
+178 DIEQRQFEGA
-188 KAHLADA
+188 KAHLAEA
-195 RIWAAK
+195 RTWVAK
-201 TPNPLASAWVSAISG
+201 STNPLASAWVSAISG

-233 DAQQQ
+233 DAQQR
-238 AKSLNDPLFLGLLSN
+238 AKNLNAPLFLGLLSN

-260 QEQEPQKALQYAN
+260 EEQEPQKALQYAN
-273 EAANYFHSIGNPS
+273 EAANYFHSIGNRS
-286 LLCDSLMVLA
+286 LLCDSLIVLA
-296 RLNREQ
+296 RLNRDQ
-302 GDLNMALVYFFNA
+302 NDLNMALVYFFNA
-315 LDLLDEGSNRP
+315 LDLLDEGTNRA

-339 LQSGNLSL
+339 LYSGNLSL
-347 ASNYLNAARQSHE
+347 AGNYLNAARQSHE
-360 LSDAKEPLI
+360 LNDAKEPLI

-391 LENARALANQ
+391 LENARTLSSQ
-401 LGDTRRQYEVFRL
+401 IGDTRRQYEVFRL

-431 YKRFHRLGEEVRQQ
+431 YKQFHRLGEEVRQQ
-445 EQAMEQAAIRDNY
+445 ELALEQAAIRDNY
-458 VQVERVQHIKE
+458 VQVERAQQIKE

-474 NNSQHQQER
+474 SNSQHQQER

-503 TLWLKLRTARLQLK
+503 TLWLKLRTARLQVK
-517 RTNEALLIE
+517 RTGEALQIE

-552 DRWYLSEQPSSEF
+552 ERWFLSEEPTSEF

-577 FLVNTL
+577 FLVNAL
-583 ERHGYQASREIEQAF
+583 EHHGYQASREIEQAF
-598 GAYMDTLTPQDGRI
+598 GTYVDTLTPQDGRI
-612 YDLREGHMLYVVP
+612 YDLREGHILYVVP
-625 QRHVTNLHQ
+625 QRHVANLHQ
-634 LAGDLLT
+634 LAGDLL
-641 AIAAFPCNYPLDR
+641 ASIAAFPCEYPLDR

-690 QLSEKCQQ
+690 QLSEKCQES
-698 NAWLE
+698 AWLE

-746 SLARKPAADN
+746 RLARTQAPVD
-756 HQEIM
+756 Q

>member
-6 FLAMMMSSLS
+6 FLAMMMTSVS

-22 DKEQLSI
+22 DREQLSV
-29 DLQQAQSMVLT
+29 DLQQAQSLVLT
-40 DPARCVQITTAFLTR
+40 DPARCVQITSAFLTR

-69 FGYREPILSYST
+69 FGYREPLLSYSNMT
-81 AAQTIGAHLLKGEC
+81 QNISANLLKGKC

-108 LDKAMA
+108 LDTAIA
-114 LADKEQQPELKA
+114 LAEKEQQPELKA
-126 HGLYLKIRS
+126 HALYLKLRS
-135 QALKPD
+135 LERMPEQQGNRLPL
-141 NQSTSRA
+141 QE
-148 LMDQLDEQ
+148 QLDSQ
-156 LTVPTLKQ
+156 LAAPFLKQ
-164 SQLQIYG
+164 SQLQVYS
-171 RLQRTSY
+171 RLLRTSY
-178 DIENQHFDDA
+178 DIEQRQFEGA
-188 KAHLADA
+188 KAHLAEA
-195 RIWAAK
+195 RTWAAK
-201 TPNPLASAWVSAISG
+201 STNPLASAWVSAISG

-233 DAQQQ
+233 DAQQR
-238 AKSLNDPLFLGLLSN
+238 ASNLNAPLFLGLLSN

-260 QEQEPQKALQYAN
+260 EEQEPQKALQYAN
-273 EAANYFHSIGNPS
+273 EAANYFHSIGNRS
-286 LLCDSLMVLA
+286 LLCDSLIVLA
-296 RLNREQ
+296 RLNRDQ
-302 GDLNMALVYFFNA
+302 NDLNMALVYFFNA
-315 LDLLDEGSNRP
+315 LDLLDEGTNRA

-339 LQSGNLSL
+339 LYSGNLSL
-347 ASNYLNAARQSHE
+347 AGNYLNAARQSHE
-360 LSDAKEPLI
+360 LNDAKEPLI

-391 LENARALANQ
+391 LENARTLSSQ
-401 LGDTRRQYEVFRL
+401 VGDTRRQYEVFRL

-431 YKRFHRLGEEVRQQ
+431 YKQFHRLGEEVRQQ
-445 EQAMEQAAIRDNY
+445 ELALEQAAIRDNY
-458 VQVERVQHIKE
+458 VQVERAQQIKE

-474 NNSQHQQER
+474 SNSQHQQER

-503 TLWLKLRTARLQLK
+503 TLWLKLRTARLQVK
-517 RTNEALLIE
+517 RTGEALQIE

-552 DRWYLSEQPSSEF
+552 ERWFLSEEPTSEF

-577 FLVNTL
+577 FLVNAL
-583 ERHGYQASREIEQAF
+583 EHHGYQASREIEQAF
-598 GAYMDTLTPQDGRI
+598 GTYVDTLTPQDGRI
-612 YDLREGHMLYVVP
+612 YDLREGHILYVVP
-625 QRHVTNLHQ
+625 QRHVANLHQ
-634 LAGDLLT
+634 LAGDLL
-641 AIAAFPCNYPLDR
+641 ASIAAFPCEYPLDR

-690 QLSEKCQQ
+690 QLSEKCQES
-698 NAWLE
+698 AWLE

-746 SLARKPAADN
+746 RLARTQAPVD
-756 HQEIM
+756 Q

>member
-6 FLAMMMSSLS
+6 FLAMMMTSVS

-22 DKEQLSI
+22 DREQLSV
-29 DLQQAQSMVLT
+29 DLQQAQSLVLT
-40 DPARCVQITTAFLTR
+40 DPARCVQITSAFLTR

-69 FGYREPILSYST
+69 FGYREPLLSYSNMT
-81 AAQTIGAHLLKGEC
+81 QNISANLLKGKC

-108 LDKAMA
+108 LDTAIA
-114 LADKEQQPELKA
+114 LAEKEQQPELKA
-126 HGLYLKIRS
+126 HALYLKLRS
-135 QALKPD
+135 LERMPEQQGNRQPL
-141 NQSTSRA
+141 
-148 LMDQLDEQ
+148 LEQ
-156 LTVPTLKQ
+156 LGGQLAAPLLKQ
-164 SQLQIYG
+164 SQLQVYS
-171 RLQRTSY
+171 RLLHTSY
-178 DIENQHFDDA
+178 DIEQRQFEGA
-188 KAHLADA
+188 KAHLAEA
-195 RIWAAK
+195 RTWAAK
-201 TPNPLASAWVSAISG
+201 STNPLASAWVSAISG

-233 DAQQQ
+233 DAQQR
-238 AKSLNDPLFLGLLSN
+238 ARNLNAPLFLGLLSN

-260 QEQEPQKALQYAN
+260 EEQEPQKALQYAN
-273 EAANYFHSIGNPS
+273 EAANYFHSIGNRS
-286 LLCDSLMVLA
+286 LLCDSLIVLA
-296 RLNREQ
+296 RLNRDQ
-302 GDLNMALVYFFNA
+302 NDLNMALVYFFNA
-315 LDLLDEGSNRP
+315 LDLLDEGTNRA

-339 LQSGNLSL
+339 LYSGNLSL
-347 ASNYLNAARQSHE
+347 AGNYLNAARQSHE
-360 LSDAKEPLI
+360 LNDAKEPLI

-391 LENARALANQ
+391 LENARTLSSQ
-401 LGDTRRQYEVFRL
+401 IGDTRRQYEVFRL

-431 YKRFHRLGEEVRQQ
+431 YKQFHRLGEEVRQQ
-445 EQAMEQAAIRDNY
+445 ELAMEQAAIRDNY
-458 VQVERVQHIKE
+458 VQVERAQQIKE

-474 NNSQHQQER
+474 SNSQHQQER

-503 TLWLKLRTARLQLK
+503 TLWLKLRTARLQVK
-517 RTNEALLIE
+517 RTGEALQIE

-552 DRWYLSEQPSSEF
+552 ERWFLSEEPTSEF

-577 FLVNTL
+577 FLINAL
-583 ERHGYQASREIEQAF
+583 EHHGYQASREIEQAF
-598 GAYMDTLTPQDGRI
+598 GTYVDTLTPQDGRI
-612 YDLREGHMLYVVP
+612 YDLREGHILYVVP
-625 QRHVTNLHQ
+625 QRHVANLHQ
-634 LAGDLLT
+634 LAGDLL
-641 AIAAFPCNYPLDR
+641 ASIAAFPCEYPLDR

-690 QLSEKCQQ
+690 QLSEKCQES
-698 NAWLE
+698 AWLE

-746 SLARKPAADN
+746 RLARTQAPID
-756 HQEIM
+756 Q

>member
-6 FLAMMMSSLS
+6 FLAMMMTSVS

-22 DKEQLSI
+22 DREQLSV
-29 DLQQAQSMVLT
+29 DLQQAQSLVLT
-40 DPARCVQITTAFLTR
+40 DPARCVQITSAFLTR

-69 FGYREPILSYST
+69 FGYREPLLSYSNMT
-81 AAQTIGAHLLKGEC
+81 QNISANLLKGKC

-108 LDKAMA
+108 LDTAIA
-114 LADKEQQPELKA
+114 LAEKEQQPELKA
-126 HGLYLKIRS
+126 HALYLKLRS
-135 QALKPD
+135 LERMPEQQGNRQPL
-141 NQSTSRA
+141 
-148 LMDQLDEQ
+148 LEQLDGQ
-156 LTVPTLKQ
+156 LAAPLLKQ
-164 SQLQIYG
+164 SQLQVYS
-171 RLQRTSY
+171 RLLRTSY
-178 DIENQHFDDA
+178 DIEQRQFEGA
-188 KAHLADA
+188 KAHLAEA
-195 RIWAAK
+195 RTWAAK
-201 TPNPLASAWVSAISG
+201 STNPLASAWVSAISG

-233 DAQQQ
+233 DAQQR
-238 AKSLNDPLFLGLLSN
+238 AKNLNAPLFLGLLSN

-260 QEQEPQKALQYAN
+260 EEQEPQKALQYAN
-273 EAANYFHSIGNPS
+273 EAANYFHSIGNRS
-286 LLCDSLMVLA
+286 LLCDSLIVLA
-296 RLNREQ
+296 RLNRDQ
-302 GDLNMALVYFFNA
+302 NDLNMALVYFFNA
-315 LDLLDEGSNRP
+315 LDLLDEGTNRA

-339 LQSGNLSL
+339 LYSGNLSL
-347 ASNYLNAARQSHE
+347 AGNYLNAARQSHE
-360 LSDAKEPLI
+360 LNDAKEPLI

-391 LENARALANQ
+391 LENARTLSSQ
-401 LGDTRRQYEVFRL
+401 IGDTRRQYEVFRL

-431 YKRFHRLGEEVRQQ
+431 YKQFHRLGEEVRQQ
-445 EQAMEQAAIRDNY
+445 ELALEQAAIRDNY
-458 VQVERVQHIKE
+458 VQVERAQQIKE

-474 NNSQHQQER
+474 SNSQHQQER

-503 TLWLKLRTARLQLK
+503 TLWLKLRTARLQVK
-517 RTNEALLIE
+517 RTGEALQIE

-552 DRWYLSEQPSSEF
+552 ERWFLSEEPTSEF

-577 FLVNTL
+577 FLVNAL
-583 ERHGYQASREIEQAF
+583 EHHGYQASREIEQAF
-598 GAYMDTLTPQDGRI
+598 GTYVDTLTPQDGRI
-612 YDLREGHMLYVVP
+612 YDLREGHILYVVP
-625 QRHVTNLHQ
+625 QRHVANLHQ
-634 LAGDLLT
+634 LAGDLL
-641 AIAAFPCNYPLDR
+641 ASIAAFPCEYPLDR

-690 QLSEKCQQ
+690 QLSEKCQES
-698 NAWLE
+698 AWLE

-746 SLARKPAADN
+746 RLARTQAPVD
-756 HQEIM
+756 Q

>member
-22 DKEQLSI
+22 DKEQLSV
-29 DLQQAQSMVLT
+29 DLQQAQSLVQT
-40 DPARCVQITTAFLTR
+40 DPARCVQITSAFLTR

-69 FGYREPILSYST
+69 FGYREPILNYST
-81 AAQTIGAHLLKGEC
+81 IAQSVGAYLLKGEC

-108 LDKAMA
+108 LDKAMV
-114 LADKEQQPELKA
+114 LADKENLPELKA

-135 QALKPD
+135 QLLKPD
-141 NQSTSRA
+141 HQSSSRP
-148 LMDQLDEQ
+148 LLSELEEQ
-156 LTVPTLKQ
+156 LTAPNLKQ
-164 SQLQIYG
+164 SQLQIYS
-171 RLQRTSY
+171 RLLHTSY
-178 DIENQHFDDA
+178 DIDNQQLEDA
-188 KAHLADA
+188 KVHLAEA
-195 RIWAAK
+195 RNWAAK
-201 TPNPLASAWVSAISG
+201 AGYPLASAWVSAISG

-238 AKSLNDPLFLGLLSN
+238 ARNLNDPLFLGLLSN

-286 LLCDSLMVLA
+286 LLCDSLIVLA
-296 RLNREQ
+296 RLNRDQ
-302 GDLNMALVYFFNA
+302 GDLNLALVYFFNA
-315 LDLLDEGSNRP
+315 LDLIDEGSNRP
-326 QASLLKYEIGKTY
+326 QSSLLKYEIGKTY

-360 LSDAKEPLI
+360 LNDAKEPLI

-391 LENARALANQ
+391 LENARALADQ
-401 LGDTRRQYEVFRL
+401 IGDTRRQYEVFRL
-414 LSLAYEQKGYLR
+414 LSLAYEQKGFLR

-445 EQAMEQAAIRDNY
+445 EIAQEQAAIRDNY
-458 VQVERVQHIKE
+458 VHVERVQHIKE
-469 LEQRL
+469 LEQQL
-474 NNSQHQQER
+474 SQSQHQQER

-503 TLWLKLRTARLQLK
+503 TLWLKLRTARLQAK
-517 RTNEALLIE
+517 RTGEALLIE

-552 DRWYLSEQPSSEF
+552 ERWYLSEEPTSEF

-577 FLVNTL
+577 FLLNVR
-583 ERHGYQASREIEQAF
+583 EQHGYQASSEIEQAF
-598 GAYMDTLTPQDGRI
+598 GAYIETLTPQDGRI
-612 YDLREGHMLYVVP
+612 YDLREGHLLYVVP
-625 QRHVTNLHQ
+625 QRHVANLHQ
-634 LAGDLLT
+634 LAGDLLI
-641 AIAAFPCNYPLDR
+641 AIAAFPCDYPIDR
-654 QISLGIV
+654 RVSLGIV

-674 HNGLFD
+674 HHGLFD

-690 QLSEKCQQ
+690 QLSEKHQQ
-698 NAWLE
+698 NVWLE

-721 CGLMAIDKGLVKVN
+721 CALMAIDKGLVKVN
-735 SSHEKQWVNWP
+735 SSHEKQWVNWQQ
-746 SLARKPAADN
+746 LARKQDTGP
-756 HQEIM
+756 QP

>member
-6 FLAMMMSSLS
+6 FLAMMMTSVS

-22 DKEQLSI
+22 DREQLSV
-29 DLQQAQSMVLT
+29 DLQQAQSLVLT
-40 DPARCVQITTAFLTR
+40 DPARCVQITSAFLTR

-69 FGYREPILSYST
+69 FGYREPLLSYSNMT
-81 AAQTIGAHLLKGEC
+81 QNISANLLKGKC

-108 LDKAMA
+108 LDTAIA
-114 LADKEQQPELKA
+114 LAEKEQQPELKA
-126 HGLYLKIRS
+126 HALYFKLRS
-135 QALKPD
+135 LERMPEQQG
-141 NQSTSRA
+141 NRQS
-148 LMDQLDEQ
+148 LLEQLDGQ
-156 LTVPTLKQ
+156 LAAPLLKQ
-164 SQLQIYG
+164 SQLQVYS
-171 RLQRTSY
+171 RLLRTSY
-178 DIENQHFDDA
+178 DIEQRQFEGA
-188 KAHLADA
+188 KAHLAEA
-195 RIWAAK
+195 RTWAAK
-201 TPNPLASAWVSAISG
+201 STNPLASAWVSAISG

-233 DAQQQ
+233 DAQQR
-238 AKSLNDPLFLGLLSN
+238 AKNLNAPLFLGLLSN

-260 QEQEPQKALQYAN
+260 EEQEPQKALQYAN
-273 EAANYFHSIGNPS
+273 EAANYFHSIGNRS
-286 LLCDSLMVLA
+286 LLCDSLIVLA
-296 RLNREQ
+296 RLNRDQ
-302 GDLNMALVYFFNA
+302 NDLNMALVYFFNA
-315 LDLLDEGSNRP
+315 LDLLDEGTNRA

-339 LQSGNLSL
+339 LYSGNLSL
-347 ASNYLNAARQSHE
+347 AGNYLNAARQSHE
-360 LSDAKEPLI
+360 LNDAKEPLI

-391 LENARALANQ
+391 LENARTLSSQ
-401 LGDTRRQYEVFRL
+401 IGDTRRQYEVFRL

-431 YKRFHRLGEEVRQQ
+431 YKQFHRLGEEVRQQ
-445 EQAMEQAAIRDNY
+445 ELALEQAAIRDNY
-458 VQVERVQHIKE
+458 VQVERAQQIKE

-474 NNSQHQQER
+474 SNSQHQQER

-503 TLWLKLRTARLQLK
+503 TLWLKLRTARLQVK
-517 RTNEALLIE
+517 RTGEALQIE

-552 DRWYLSEQPSSEF
+552 ERWFLSEEPTSEF

-577 FLVNTL
+577 FLINAL
-583 ERHGYQASREIEQAF
+583 EHHGYQASREIEQAF
-598 GAYMDTLTPQDGRI
+598 GTYVDTLTPQDGRI
-612 YDLREGHMLYVVP
+612 YDLREGHILYVVP
-625 QRHVTNLHQ
+625 QRHVANLHQ
-634 LAGDLLT
+634 LAGDLL
-641 AIAAFPCNYPLDR
+641 ASIAAFPCEYPLDR

-690 QLSEKCQQ
+690 QLSEKCQES
-698 NAWLE
+698 AWLE

-746 SLARKPAADN
+746 RLARTQAPVD
-756 HQEIM
+756 Q

>member
-6 FLAMMMSSLS
+6 FLAMMMTSVS

-22 DKEQLSI
+22 DREQLSV
-29 DLQQAQSMVLT
+29 DLQQAQSLVLT
-40 DPARCVQITTAFLTR
+40 DPARCVQITSAFLTR

-69 FGYREPILSYST
+69 FGYREPLLSYSNMT
-81 AAQTIGAHLLKGEC
+81 QNISANLLKGKC

-108 LDKAMA
+108 LDTAIA
-114 LADKEQQPELKA
+114 LAEKEQQPELKA
-126 HGLYLKIRS
+126 HALYFKLRS
-135 QALKPD
+135 LERMPEQQG
-141 NQSTSRA
+141 NRQS
-148 LMDQLDEQ
+148 LLEQLDGQ
-156 LTVPTLKQ
+156 LAAPLLKQ
-164 SQLQIYG
+164 SQLQVYS
-171 RLQRTSY
+171 RLLRTSY
-178 DIENQHFDDA
+178 DIEQRQFEGA
-188 KAHLADA
+188 KAHLAEA
-195 RIWAAK
+195 RTWAAK
-201 TPNPLASAWVSAISG
+201 STNPLASAWVSAISG

-233 DAQQQ
+233 DAQQR
-238 AKSLNDPLFLGLLSN
+238 AKNLNAPLFLGLLSN

-260 QEQEPQKALQYAN
+260 EEQEPQKALQYAN
-273 EAANYFHSIGNPS
+273 EAANYFHSIGNRS
-286 LLCDSLMVLA
+286 LLCDSLIVLA
-296 RLNREQ
+296 RLNRDQ
-302 GDLNMALVYFFNA
+302 NDLNMALVYFFNA
-315 LDLLDEGSNRP
+315 LDLLDEGTNRA

-339 LQSGNLSL
+339 LYSGNLSL
-347 ASNYLNAARQSHE
+347 AGNYLNAARQSHE
-360 LSDAKEPLI
+360 LNDAKEPLI

-391 LENARALANQ
+391 LENARTLSSQ
-401 LGDTRRQYEVFRL
+401 IGDTRRQYEVFRL

-431 YKRFHRLGEEVRQQ
+431 YKQFHRLGEEVRQQ
-445 EQAMEQAAIRDNY
+445 ELALEQAAIRDNY
-458 VQVERVQHIKE
+458 VQVERAQQIKE

-474 NNSQHQQER
+474 SNSQHQQER

-503 TLWLKLRTARLQLK
+503 TLWLKLRTARLQVK
-517 RTNEALLIE
+517 RTGEALQIE

-552 DRWYLSEQPSSEF
+552 ERWFLSEEPTSEF

-577 FLVNTL
+577 FLVNAL
-583 ERHGYQASREIEQAF
+583 EHHGYQASREIEQAF
-598 GAYMDTLTPQDGRI
+598 GTYVDTLTPQDGRI
-612 YDLREGHMLYVVP
+612 YDLREGHILYVVP
-625 QRHVTNLHQ
+625 QRHVANLHQ
-634 LAGDLLT
+634 LAGDLL
-641 AIAAFPCNYPLDR
+641 ASIAAFPCEYPLDR

-690 QLSEKCQQ
+690 QLSEKCQES
-698 NAWLE
+698 AWLE

-746 SLARKPAADN
+746 RLARTQAPVD
-756 HQEIM
+756 Q